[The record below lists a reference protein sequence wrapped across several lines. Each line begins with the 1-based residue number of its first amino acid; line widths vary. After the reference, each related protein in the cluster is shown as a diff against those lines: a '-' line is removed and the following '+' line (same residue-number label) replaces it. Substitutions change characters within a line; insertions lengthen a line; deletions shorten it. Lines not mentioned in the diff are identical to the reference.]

1 MISKEVTTF
10 LSVKC
15 SEIME
20 QMGKKPLSLSPEA
33 SSPFCF
39 SGKEILITFIILYL
53 LFVFLKKSIMYTD
66 VKIKQDNNVCKDV
79 LIMQIC

>member
-1 MISKEVTTF
+1 MTTF

-15 SEIME
+15 SETME
-20 QMGKKPLSLSPEA
+20 QMGEKPLSLSPGA

-39 SGKEILITFIILYL
+39 SGKFIILYL